1 MWLESRQTVLARG
14 IIAVAF
20 GTLLMLFPGIS
31 VAAFV
36 LVFGAFAVLDGVLF
50 LSTAAVAPRRQP
62 GRTLALVAGL
72 LAIVV
77 GVITFAWP
85 GLTELAL
92 VVLVAVRALVIGSVE
107 IAACV
112 HAWRDGAPRSVWVLG
127 WIGAI
132 SVAFGA
138 FLLAFPRTGLLALVW
153 AIGLYAILAGVLTIV
168 HAWMDSRLIA
178 SSIRGAQR

>member
-14 IIAVAF
+14 IIAVTF
-20 GTLLMLFPGIS
+20 GALLMLFPGIS

-50 LSTAAVAPRRQP
+50 LSAAAVAPREEP
-62 GRTLALVAGL
+62 GRMLALAAGV
-72 LAIVV
+72 LAIII
-77 GVITFAWP
+77 GVMTFMWP

-92 VVLVAVRALVIGSVE
+92 VVLVALRALVIGSVE

-112 HAWRDGAPRSVWVLG
+112 HAWRQGASRTIWVLG

-132 SVAFGA
+132 SVAFGVL
-138 FLLAFPRTGLLALVW
+138 LLAFPGTGLLAVVW
-153 AIGLYAILAGVLTIV
+153 GIGLYAVVAGILTIV
-168 HAWMDSRLIA
+168 HAWTDSRTIA
-178 SSIRGAQR
+178 SAIPGRRS